1 MRVLF
6 LIVWTI
12 LLISCGT
19 PKTFMYGEFE
29 QVEYKDNRLIL
40 KKDSFEFIN
49 THEPFDL
56 AVYPCCGDR
65 MAFGTWTQDKDT
77 DYLRLSSP
85 WNIMSSILDSQ
96 VKESKDQSDSLTF
109 IITNPIEKHND
120 KVNNGLRELTYSIV
134 LKTNNFKLD
143 MYPQKFKETLIKIK
157 RPKDTVVKSIS
168 IYVEPISNLGQP
180 INTRAIDVT
189 EYLVKDVTSNKFLI
203 DIPQLTHEFISSMRL
218 DNDFV
223 KIVNADKLEWNGKY
237 YKRKK

>member
-6 LIVWTI
+6 LIVGTF

-29 QVEYKDNRLIL
+29 QIEYKDNKLIL
-40 KKDSFEFIN
+40 KKDSFEFVN
-49 THEPFDL
+49 THKPFDL

-85 WNIMSSILDSQ
+85 WYIMSSILDSQ
-96 VKESKDQSDSLTF
+96 VRESIDQSDSLTF

-120 KVNNGLRELTYSIV
+120 KFNDGLRELSYSIA

-143 MYPQKFKETLIKIK
+143 NIRESKETIIKIK
-157 RPKDTVVKSIS
+157 RPRDTVVESIR
-168 IYVEPISNLGQP
+168 IYVKPVSNLGQP
-180 INTRAIDVT
+180 INTTGIDVN
-189 EYLVKDVTSNKFLI
+189 EYVVKNQASNKYFI
-203 DIPQLTHEFISSMRL
+203 DIPQLTHEFLSSMRL
-218 DNDFV
+218 ENDFV
-223 KIVNADKLEWNGKY
+223 KIVNSDKLEWYGKY
-237 YKRKK
+237 YKSKY